1 MKEMKFYELE
11 IENKELDLDLLSTKE
26 QILRLLNIIE
36 YQGKEILEMRVLIQE
51 LRDENAILKGN
62 NPKPKFPDKKAK
74 DRNISSE
81 SIGI

>member
-62 NPKPKFPDKKAK
+62 NPKPKFPDKKGK
-74 DRNISSE
+74 SQRNMISKVR
-81 SIGI
+81 